1 MYYEPII
8 VKHQKL
14 IIIHKARGGV
24 PWQVQNEVNSPWW
37 SAYGGEIKYKNKVLE
52 AARQT
57 RKKNEEEKAATGL
70 KLKMEYQEYIDH
82 VANFFS
88 VTKTKKR
95 FQNQLGWMETF
106 VGY

>member
-1 MYYEPII
+1 M
-8 VKHQKL
+8 KHQKL
-14 IIIHKARGGV
+14 IIIHKACGV

-37 SAYGGEIKYKNKVLE
+37 SAYGGEIKYKNKDLE
-52 AARQT
+52 GARQT
-57 RKKNEEEKAATGL
+57 WKKNEEEKAAREL

-82 VANFFS
+82 VANFSS

-95 FQNQLGWMETF
+95 FQNQLGGMETL